1 MDQLVFKFPFK
12 TKYYEQDF
20 YVSSN
25 NFSAYKLIESWPNWP
40 DKWLNIFAEY
50 FHLNGQ
56 VDDFNS
62 LNQLG
67 SSTGYYLMSEMFI
80 PNTKV
85 APFVRFESW
94 DQFNQDQSTDQYQRV
109 FGINWYKNKDKV
121 RFGAAYTLSSTE
133 IGNLRDEKVQIFSMF
148 NY

>member
-1 MDQLVFKFPFK
+1 MLNLEAALH
-12 TKYYEQDF
+12 Y
-20 YVSSN
+20 
-25 NFSAYKLIESWPNWP
+25 
-40 DKWLNIFAEY
+40 KWLNIFAEY

-67 SSTGYYLMSEMFI
+67 SSTGYYLMSEIFI
-80 PNTKV
+80 PKTKI
-85 APFVRFESW
+85 APFLRFESW

-133 IGNLRDEKVQIFSMF
+133 IGNLRDEKIQIFSM
-148 NY
+148 